1 MNGTDITIKRN
12 NKMRMNT
19 NTLVAAAAVLA
30 SALTMGGCGMGSG
43 STVDMPTWEMKV
55 AERKTGPCPSDT
67 EKCLTM
73 KAEYPVFASGD
84 ATWAKTLNDDVMRF
98 VLPQFKYEGEN
109 SPGETSIEQSFDA
122 MEGDFKTV
130 LRNELAGTSGWF
142 TEVSVKPESIL
153 GGHYLNLKSSVS
165 SFLGGAHPN
174 SFLQLKVY
182 DCAAKSAVDWHDLVT
197 DTTALLALAE
207 TKFLAQSGLKAGVN
221 YEAEGY
227 WFAGNRFSLPS
238 NFALTESGF
247 YFYYN
252 AYEVASYAQGSIE
265 LSVTFNEAKD
275 ILVPGLKKAS

>member
-1 MNGTDITIKRN
+1 
-12 NKMRMNT
+12 MRIYT
-19 NTLVAAAAVLA
+19 NTFIAAAAMSV
-30 SALTMGGCGMGSG
+30 SVLTMSGCGMGKG
-43 STVDMPTWEMKV
+43 GKAEMPTWEMKV
-55 AERKTGPCPSDT
+55 AERKTGPCPSES

-84 ATWAKTLNDDVMRF
+84 AAWAKTLNDDVMRF
-98 VLPQFKYEGEN
+98 VLPQFKYEGVGA
-109 SPGETSIEQSFDA
+109 PGETSIEQSFDA

-182 DCAAKSAVDWHDLVT
+182 DCGAKTAVDWQDLVT

-207 TKFLAQSGLKAGVN
+207 TKFLAQSGLKAGAN

-227 WFAGNRFSLPS
+227 WFPGDRFSLPL

-252 AYEVASYAQGSIE
+252 AYEIASYAQGSIE
-265 LSVTFNEAKD
+265 LTVTFDEAKD
-275 ILVPGLKKAS
+275 ILVPALKKAS